1 MPQAPST
8 TTPAS
13 VVQEKAAHNNWLA
26 IKTAKYLKNKRL
38 RTVSRPTQDLQVHIT
53 MALKSQN
60 T

>member
-26 IKTAKYLKNKRL
+26 IKTA
-38 RTVSRPTQDLQVHIT
+38 
-53 MALKSQN
+53 N